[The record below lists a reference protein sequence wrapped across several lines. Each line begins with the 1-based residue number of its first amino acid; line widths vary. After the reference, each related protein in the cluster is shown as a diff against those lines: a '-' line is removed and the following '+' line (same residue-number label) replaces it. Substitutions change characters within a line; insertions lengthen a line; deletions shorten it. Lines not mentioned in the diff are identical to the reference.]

1 MRLIGLLALLLFVIV
16 FFAAPA
22 ASYAQTAGSPAAVPD
37 NPKADSGST
46 VPDQPSPEPVAPS
59 STDRA
64 LYARQPLME
73 HGGDLVFRET
83 EENDGLCYSLRTYVM
98 ARDDKSSDATHLA
111 RKIKCTPA
119 RKFGIKSA
127 DIRIEEPSADKFKLN
142 LK

>member
-22 ASYAQTAGSPAAVPD
+22 ASFAQNAETPAGVPD
-37 NPKADSGST
+37 NPKADSGVI
-46 VPDQPSPEPVAPS
+46 VPDQPRPTPS
-59 STDRA
+59 TTDRA
-64 LYARQPLME
+64 MYARQPLLE

-127 DIRIEEPSADKFKLN
+127 DIHIEEPAASKFKF
-142 LK
+142 K